1 MFYSR
6 SNGISTLLQVMT
18 TVYGVTYIGARDQ
31 IERQLKDLRVIQEND
46 SVDNYDELTRDF
58 RESASTASRSFVKC
72 LTTVLH
78 HPVLHRYVSRALT
91 PCFPFIHDS
100 VDGSRKLYF
109 YCVLRNRGSQDRLH
123 THGEENPTRSARGW
137 LELGH
142 ALSQK

>member
-1 MFYSR
+1 MDNLDRTNVAQSA
-6 SNGISTLLQVMT
+6 IAKWML
-18 TVYGVTYIGARDQ
+18 
-31 IERQLKDLRVIQEND
+31 ERQLKDLRVIQEND

-58 RESASTASRSFVKC
+58 RESASTASRSFMKC
-72 LTTVLH
+72 LTTVFR
-78 HPVLHRYVSRALT
+78 HPALPRYVSRISA

-123 THGEENPTRSARGW
+123 THGEKNPTRSARGW